1 MNQKKEALIIIVS
14 APSGSGKTTV
24 VGKLLGELT
33 GIKRSISYTTRAPR
47 EGESAGDD
55 YVFISKEDFMKKA
68 EAGDFA
74 EWEETF
80 DNFYGTP
87 KAQFTEAVE
96 KGEDIILSI
105 DVKGART
112 IKKSFPESVSI
123 FIMPPS
129 EEELVARL
137 RNRKTDKESQV
148 ALRLKES
155 AKEIEAADE
164 YDYLIVNDDLG
175 KSVEELKS
183 IIETERTNRKK
194 GDKK

>member
-1 MNQKKEALIIIVS
+1 
-14 APSGSGKTTV
+14 
-24 VGKLLGELT
+24 
-33 GIKRSISYTTRAPR
+33 
-47 EGESAGDD
+47 
-55 YVFISKEDFMKKA
+55 MKKA